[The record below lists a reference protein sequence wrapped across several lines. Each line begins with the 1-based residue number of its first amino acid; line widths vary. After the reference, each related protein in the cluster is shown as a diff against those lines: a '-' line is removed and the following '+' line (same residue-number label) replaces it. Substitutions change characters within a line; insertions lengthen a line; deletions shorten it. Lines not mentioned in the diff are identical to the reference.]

1 MKMLPL
7 AFQSGDTL
15 LAELDPEHYIT
26 NKKLVVS
33 KLTADSLWVKPV
45 VPIVPS
51 EFVSIANAEYEELT
65 EPYRWTQEYE
75 KNRVFKHLP
84 GQHDQSKHGKGGRAT
99 VESPSFT
106 DDEVDAIT
114 SYSGSATV
122 QVNHQLR
129 GLSRSRGIQPAQGV
143 WRMSEEK
150 INGIVDKMD
159 SAIDKSSLTERL
171 TLEREVKADSLRS
184 GLFGTAKGK
193 TISDKGFLS
202 LRKGQSNVPPLRG
215 YVKMRI
221 TAPAGTKALDLSF
234 INPNAMGEVIFPR
247 NTQIK
252 VTNIVGKG
260 EDTTVIGEIVG

>member
-1 MKMLPL
+1 MLATNPRISQLAGMVKHYAPL
-7 AFQSGDTL
+7 KTKYGVEMVKL
-15 LAELDPEHYIT
+15 LATTD
-26 NKKLVVS
+26 
-33 KLTADSLWVKPV
+33 
-45 VPIVPS
+45 
-51 EFVSIANAEYEELT
+51 EFDALPQWLQDHLLKVEQMFEQDKASVA
-65 EPYRWTQEYE
+65 
-75 KNRVFKHLP
+75 KHLA
-84 GQHDQSKHGKGGRAT
+84 GKHDQSTHGKGGRAT

-106 DDEVDAIT
+106 DDEVDAIG
-114 SYSGSATV
+114 SYSSNAAL

-150 INGIVDKMD
+150 INGIVQKMD

-171 TLEREVKADSLRS
+171 VLEREVKVDSVRS
-184 GLFGTAKGK
+184 GLFGTVKGK

-202 LRKGQSNVPPLRG
+202 LRKGKSEVPPLRG

-260 EDTTVIGEIVG
+260 EDTTVIGEIVNG